1 MKGETHMKKLISLLL
16 TLTLLAG
23 CMPLAFAESETRTF
37 TDSTGRTIEL
47 PAQIDRIAVSG
58 ALAKM
63 IVFAIAPD
71 QMVGV
76 PTPWDAGELP
86 FVPEKY
92 RDMTAIGQ
100 LYGGKGEMN
109 LEQLLAS
116 DPQVVIDV
124 GEPKGTIKEDMDK
137 LTQQT
142 GIPFIHIDASLAT
155 LDQAYLMLGELLG
168 MQEEAAVLAA
178 WCKETYDRTVAISET
193 VDKVSLLYITGEKG
207 LNVIGRDS
215 YHSEVI
221 DMLSD
226 NLAVIES
233 PSSKGTG
240 NEVDMEQL
248 YMWDPSVILFSDCGV
263 FDTVAA
269 DPAWQV
275 MTAIAND
282 TYYEVP
288 VGPHN
293 WMGFP
298 PSCQRLLGMMWMAKL
313 LYPEAADY
321 DLYTETAQFYELF
334 YHWELTQDEFSALTA
349 GSIGK
354 LHE

>member
-1 MKGETHMKKLISLLL
+1 MKKLLCLVLALSVLFSCLLPA
-16 TLTLLAG
+16 LAEG
-23 CMPLAFAESETRTF
+23 GTRTF
-37 TDSTGRTIEL
+37 VDSTGRSIEI

-58 ALAKM
+58 SLAKM

-71 QMVGV
+71 KMVGV
-76 PTPWDAGELP
+76 PTPWDEAELP

-92 RDMTAIGQ
+92 RNMTAIGQ

-116 DPQVVIDV
+116 DPQIVIDV
-124 GEPKGTIKEDMDK
+124 GEPKDTIREDMDK
-137 LTQQT
+137 LTEQT
-142 GIPFIHIDASLAT
+142 GIPFIHISADLST
-155 LDQAYLMLGELLG
+155 LDQAYAMLGELLG
-168 MQEEAAVLAA
+168 MQEEAAVLSSY
-178 WCKETYDRTVAISET
+178 CRDVYDRTVAISET
-193 VDKVSLLYITGEKG
+193 VDKVSLLYISGEKG

-221 DMLSD
+221 DMFSD
-226 NLAVIES
+226 NLAVIEA

-240 NEVDMEQL
+240 NEVDLEQL
-248 YMWDPSVILFSDCGV
+248 FMWDPAVILFSDCGI
-263 FDTVAA
+263 FDTVAS

-298 PSCQRLLGMMWMAKL
+298 PSCQRLLGMMWMASL
-313 LYPEAADY
+313 LYPDAAQY
-321 DLYTETAQFYELF
+321 DLYTETARFYDLF
-334 YHWELTQDEFSALTA
+334 YHWELTQAEFDALTA

-354 LHE
+354 CHE

>member
-23 CMPLAFAESETRTF
+23 CLPVAFAEGETRTF

-76 PTPWDAGELP
+76 PTPWDVGELP

-168 MQEEAAVLAA
+168 MQEEASVLSA
-178 WCKETYDRTVAISET
+178 WCKETYDRTVAISES
-193 VDKVSLLYITGEKG
+193 VDKVSLLYITGEKEIDFPAFCG
-207 LNVIGRDS
+207 
-215 YHSEVI
+215 YSERKTQG
-221 DMLSD
+221 
-226 NLAVIES
+226 ES
-233 PSSKGTG
+233 LCTFTKIIWAIITTATSIATPTST
-240 NEVDMEQL
+240 
-248 YMWDPSVILFSDCGV
+248 PT
-263 FDTVAA
+263 TVWPTPTSIPTSTITTTSIPTTTTISTARVTPTTTATAA
-269 DPAWQV
+269 RVTATAAPA
-275 MTAIAND
+275 
-282 TYYEVP
+282 
-288 VGPHN
+288 
-293 WMGFP
+293 
-298 PSCQRLLGMMWMAKL
+298 
-313 LYPEAADY
+313 
-321 DLYTETAQFYELF
+321 
-334 YHWELTQDEFSALTA
+334 SASTPLWR
-349 GSIGK
+349 S
-354 LHE
+354 